1 MFEFNKELLLDTISV
16 LLEQRN
22 VKIGAL
28 ESEGGVSTGYIS
40 CIRKEVSMTPG
51 LEFVAKAADILGASI
66 DAILNTQLS
75 ELSPTEKY
83 LTRFLKGLIKQIKL
97 GNLTWV
103 QENEGNTEYN
113 NDLPGATRHPLYY
126 WGYGKGLIELYLLSI
141 CNAFADGAALI
152 GNSYKVE
159 IKGSDLYI
167 VNLYRWK
174 NGEECRFTE
183 LWMVN
188 ESDKQFLSS
197 SYLGQN
203 LSSLVEELV
212 ESVSE

>member
-1 MFEFNKELLLDTISV
+1 M
-16 LLEQRN
+16 
-22 VKIGAL
+22 
-28 ESEGGVSTGYIS
+28 
-40 CIRKEVSMTPG
+40 
-51 LEFVAKAADILGASI
+51 
-66 DAILNTQLS
+66 
-75 ELSPTEKY
+75 
-83 LTRFLKGLIKQIKL
+83 
-97 GNLTWV
+97 
-103 QENEGNTEYN
+103 
-113 NDLPGATRHPLYY
+113 
-126 WGYGKGLIELYLLSI
+126 IELYLLSI

-167 VNLYRWK
+167 VNLHRWK

-188 ESDKQFLSS
+188 ESDKQSLSS

-212 ESVSE
+212 ESVSEYPLHPRLFTTFAHSIDEFLRDINEEELDQELFEEVMNEQ